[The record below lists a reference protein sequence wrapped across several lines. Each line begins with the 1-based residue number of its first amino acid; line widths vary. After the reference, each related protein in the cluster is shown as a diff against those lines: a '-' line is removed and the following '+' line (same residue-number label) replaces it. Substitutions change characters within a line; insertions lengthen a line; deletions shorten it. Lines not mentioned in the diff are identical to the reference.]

1 MRFRLVLLHCLIL
14 AALCGCAR
22 GLVMIDGTGGQGTPE
37 GLRDIEIS
45 GIITQATAN
54 RVLDQLN
61 AASGPTVR
69 LHLDSPGGDVSA
81 ALQIHERLRT
91 GGWTVTTSVADTAQ
105 CMSSC
110 TLIFTAGDHRLAG
123 PRSRFRFHAPLY
135 VGRLPLPGPV
145 VDLIEG
151 MTRRGIANTYSGVS
165 PEFARHLA
173 DPAIRALH
181 SRRGLALS
189 GAQLAQRGDRFVT
202 GLVEPDPVGTGV
214 PVPLNRPL
222 PVRY

>member
-1 MRFRLVLLHCLIL
+1 MRFRRVLFHCLIL
-14 AALCGCAR
+14 TALSGCAR
-22 GLVMIDGTGGQGTPE
+22 GLVTGDGMGRPAALD

-45 GIITQATAN
+45 GIITQATAD

-61 AASGPTVR
+61 AASGPEVR

-81 ALQIHERLRT
+81 ALQIHDKLQA
-91 GGWTVTTSVADTAQ
+91 GDWTVMTSVADTAQ

-110 TLIFTAGDHRLAG
+110 TLIFAAGDHRLAG
-123 PRSRFRFHAPLY
+123 PKSRFRFHAPLY
-135 VGRLPLPGPV
+135 VGRLPLPRPV

-151 MTRRGIANTYSGVS
+151 MTRRGIANTYASVS

-173 DPAIRALH
+173 DPAIRALY

-189 GAQLAQRGDRFVT
+189 GAQLAQRGDGFFT
-202 GLVEPDPVGTGV
+202 GLAETG
-214 PVPLNRPL
+214 PALLSRPL